1 MGENWAAFSPS
12 CKGKMPPN
20 LQEKNGQH
28 FVLLLYKI
36 LPPKNYSSL
45 SLNYGNLLASHSAV
59 PRPFRQLSFAVLLA
73 PPSDPFGI
81 YDVWGSTFPFCPSP
95 GSLRDQQ
102 GMGRL
107 EVEEISTLDLSSR
120 DVRFA
125 QRKSKTE
132 FLGPTQNNVALA

>member
-12 CKGKMPPN
+12 CKGKLLPN

-28 FVLLLYKI
+28 FVLLLYKNY
-36 LPPKNYSSL
+36 PKNYSRL
-45 SLNYGNLLASHSAV
+45 SLNCGTSLASHSTV
-59 PRPFRQLSFAVLLA
+59 PRPLRHLYLGVPLA
-73 PPSDPFGI
+73 PPPDICLRSMGPG
-81 YDVWGSTFPFCPSP
+81 TLRFCPSP
-95 GSLRDQQ
+95 GSLRDLQ
-102 GMGRL
+102 GLGL
-107 EVEEISTLDLSSR
+107 VEDEVKSTLGLSSR